1 MKAVRQGWTIVA
13 TIAAVG
19 ALLALPAI
27 MAGCGSAAGKE
38 PASPS
43 PGAAAPITARQV
55 VDLVDATCA
64 AIEKDAPGTLAAINA
79 GEAPYVDPANPA
91 LYAFVFDLAVSVA
104 ANPHPEMQGQSLKG
118 KPDAAGKLFR
128 DEIVAGALAKGSGW
142 EQYVYAQP
150 GTDGLQLKTT
160 YYKLANGSDGKQYV
174 VGAGRYLGPW
184 EGTPQPSPSA
194 SPVSERQV
202 TGLVDSTG
210 AALHKDAAATLAA
223 IDAGEAP
230 YTDPANPDLYAFV
243 YDTGVTLVATP
254 DAAVRGQSMTGK
266 PDAAGKPFRD
276 EIVAGALAKGSGW
289 EQYVYKAPGKKGLF
303 LKSTYYKLVTGSDGQ
318 RYVVCAGRYLGRA
331 EVAPQAGS
339 AASTAATQADV
350 QTFVEKA
357 VAYARMN
364 GKDAAL
370 AAFTAPG
377 GEFHDGEL
385 YIYAYDFDGT
395 VIAHGGDPSLVGKN
409 LIGMKDPNGV
419 PVIKDL
425 VHLAEDGSG
434 WLYFMWGNPLNDNR
448 VEPKLGYVMKV
459 DDSWFLGSG
468 TYGPAA
474 VKPPSKAQV
483 KAFVDEAWTYANKV
497 GRQQA
502 IDVFMDKGGPFFR
515 GELYVFADQFDGT
528 VLCFPIEPQSVGKN
542 LWDRR
547 DPDGVYPVREMAAV
561 AEDPGSGWASY
572 KYANPAQGYQM
583 QRKLSYVRRV
593 DDTWFLGAG
602 TYVPAE

>member
-1 MKAVRQGWTIVA
+1 MKAVRQGCTMMA

-19 ALLALPAI
+19 ALLALPALLV
-27 MAGCGSAAGKE
+27 GCGAATGQE

-43 PGAAAPITARQV
+43 PSTAAPISERQV
-55 VDLVDATCA
+55 VDLVDVTCA
-64 AIEKDAPGTLAAINA
+64 AIETDAPGTLAAINA
-79 GEAPYVDPANPA
+79 GKAPYVDPSNPA
-91 LYAFVFDLAVSVA
+91 LYAFVFDLDVSVA

-160 YYKLANGSDGKQYV
+160 YYKLAHGSDGRQYV

-194 SPVSERQV
+194 S
-202 TGLVDSTG
+202 G
-210 AALHKDAAATLAA
+210 
-223 IDAGEAP
+223 
-230 YTDPANPDLYAFV
+230 
-243 YDTGVTLVATP
+243 
-254 DAAVRGQSMTGK
+254 
-266 PDAAGKPFRD
+266 
-276 EIVAGALAKGSGW
+276 
-289 EQYVYKAPGKKGLF
+289 
-303 LKSTYYKLVTGSDGQ
+303 
-318 RYVVCAGRYLGRA
+318 
-331 EVAPQAGS
+331 
-339 AASTAATQADV
+339 AATQAQV
-350 QTFVEKA
+350 QAFVEKA
-357 VAYARMN
+357 VAYARTHP
-364 GKDAAL
+364 KKQAL

-377 GEFHDGEL
+377 GEFHEGEL
-385 YIYAYDFDGT
+385 YIYAYDYSGT
-395 VIAHGGDPSLVGKN
+395 VIAHGGDPKLVGKD
-409 LIGMKDPNGV
+409 LIGMTDPNGL
-419 PVIKDL
+419 PVIKNL
-425 VHLAEDGSG
+425 VRLAKDGSG

-502 IDVFMDKGGPFFR
+502 IDVFMDKSGPFFR